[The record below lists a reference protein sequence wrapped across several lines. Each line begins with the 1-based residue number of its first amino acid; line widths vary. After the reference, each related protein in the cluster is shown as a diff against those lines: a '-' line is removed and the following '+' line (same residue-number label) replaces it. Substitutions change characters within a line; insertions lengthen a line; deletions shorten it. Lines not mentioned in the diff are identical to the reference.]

1 MQDFVEHPMRRALN
15 DELHARKFND
25 FEGTG
30 RFIRYVYFMQGHD
43 LGLLAKVNQMLT
55 KLGLPEMGADEKFI
69 RHDLASYALRVERH
83 TEFMSLSLIDRDDK
97 PCRYPTTQAFDEAA
111 FPHLPFEDIA
121 AFGHPLFHAMWLE
134 IQTMPKS
141 LPDAQQMQDYLGG
154 RAIAASQVSAKGAH
168 LYCNFDI
175 DDAGYSR
182 MVLLNDQIASHRMG
196 RFIQRAIELETYR
209 LLALLSLPKVK
220 AHAPDLDQIEV
231 TLRSATNALADMHR
245 ASDSDGQTTEADRLL
260 SQLTALAAQLEQIH
274 SQTSYRF
281 AASAAYQ
288 DIVTARLAAMNTSR
302 LDGFQSIRGFLDK
315 RMMPAMQT
323 ATAFAA
329 RMERLSQRIAQAG
342 QLQRSQTELVLQ
354 KQNRDLLVSMNKRT
368 SAQLRLQQTV
378 EGLSIAA
385 VTYYAVS
392 LVGYLAGGAPLAEWG
407 LEKTLIQALSVP
419 VIAFLAW
426 QNIKRVSRALAS
438 RPPQD

>member
-1 MQDFVEHPMRRALN
+1 MQEFIEHPMRRALN

-43 LGLLAKVNQMLT
+43 LGLLAKVNQMLQ
-55 KLGLPEMGADEKFI
+55 KLGLPEMGPDEKFI
-69 RHDLASYALRVERH
+69 RHDLASYALRDERH

-97 PCRYPTTQAFDEAA
+97 PRPYPTTQAFDEAA

-134 IQTMPKS
+134 IQTMPDS
-141 LPDAQQMQDYLGG
+141 LPDAEQMQSYLGG
-154 RAIAASQVSAKGAH
+154 RAISASQVSAKGAH

-175 DDAGYSR
+175 DGAGYSR
-182 MVLLNDQIASHRMG
+182 MLLLNDQIASHRMG

-220 AHAPDLDQIEV
+220 AHAPDLDKIEAA
-231 TLRSATNALADMHR
+231 LRSATNALADMHQ
-245 ASDSDGQTTEADRLL
+245 ANDDTQTTDADQLL

-288 DIVTARLAAMNTSR
+288 DIVTARLTAMNTSR

-315 RMMPAMQT
+315 RMTPAMQT
-323 ATAFAA
+323 AAAFAA

-407 LEKTLIQALSVP
+407 LEKTLVQALSVP

-438 RPPQD
+438 RPNQD